1 MRAAIGTM
9 RRLSYATSLVAALAL
24 AASGCGGHQYVEDDA
39 APEADPLA
47 PTPLTVD
54 NNHWLDIVVFVFHD
68 GELSRVGT
76 VTAASSTNFF
86 LPNWMIGQSR
96 NIRLLADPIGSQDAV
111 GTETIHIQPGQFIE
125 WRLESQL
132 ARSTVAVY

>member
-1 MRAAIGTM
+1 MRTAI
-9 RRLSYATSLVAALAL
+9 RRLSCATSLVAALAL
-24 AASGCGGHQYVEDDA
+24 VASGCGGHQNVEDDA

-96 NIRLLADPIGSQDAV
+96 NIRLLADPIGSEDAV
-111 GTETIHIQPGQFIE
+111 GTETIHVQPGQFIE

>member
-1 MRAAIGTM
+1 MRAALDVMWRIT
-9 RRLSYATSLVAALAL
+9 YASSLLTAL
-24 AASGCGGHQYVEDDA
+24 AAAALGCGGRQQVADDA
-39 APEADPLA
+39 EPEADPKA
-47 PTPLTVD
+47 PTPLTVE

-76 VTAASSTNFF
+76 VTAATSSNFF

-96 NIRLLADPIGSQDAV
+96 NIRLLGDPIGSTDGV

>member
-1 MRAAIGTM
+1 MRAATGTM

-24 AASGCGGHQYVEDDA
+24 GASGCGGHRNVEDDA
-39 APEADPLA
+39 VPEADPLA

>member
-1 MRAAIGTM
+1 MRTAIGTIT
-9 RRLSYATSLVAALAL
+9 RLSYATALVAALAL
-24 AASGCGGHQYVEDDA
+24 AVSGCGGHQNVEDDA
-39 APEADPLA
+39 APEADPFA

-54 NNHWLDIVVFVFHD
+54 NAHWLDIVVFVFHD

-96 NIRLLADPIGSQDAV
+96 NIRLLADPIGSEDAV
-111 GTETIHIQPGQFIE
+111 RTETIHIQPGQFIE

>member
-1 MRAAIGTM
+1 MRTAL

-24 AASGCGGHQYVEDDA
+24 VASGCGGRHEVEDDA

-96 NIRLLADPIGSQDAV
+96 NIRLLADPIGSGDAV

>member
-1 MRAAIGTM
+1 MRTAI

-24 AASGCGGHQYVEDDA
+24 VSSGCGGHQNVEDDA
-39 APEADPLA
+39 APEVDPLA

-96 NIRLLADPIGSQDAV
+96 NIRLLADPIGSADAV